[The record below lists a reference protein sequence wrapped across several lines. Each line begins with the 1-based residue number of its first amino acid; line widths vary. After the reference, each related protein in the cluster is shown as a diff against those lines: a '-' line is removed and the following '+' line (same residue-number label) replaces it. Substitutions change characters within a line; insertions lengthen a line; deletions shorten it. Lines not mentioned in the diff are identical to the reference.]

1 MEKVSSEKLKEVG
14 LMLSISNNLI
24 QQAETILYNSKLKEQ
39 SKELRE
45 IENNLFLLR
54 TELDSKL
61 ENILI
66 YKELKEM
73 NYKELNNIIFPLHSE
88 IVKKLESV
96 I

>member
-24 QQAETILYNSKLKEQ
+24 QQAETILYNAKLKEQ

-54 TELDSKL
+54 TGLDSKL

-88 IVKKLESV
+88 IVGKIEKIL
-96 I
+96 

>member
-54 TELDSKL
+54 TGIDSKL

-88 IVKKLESV
+88 IVGKIEKIL
-96 I
+96 